1 MRTSL
6 ALGKRAP
13 RLSSVLWHRG
23 CSCRDPMT
31 IDRRSIDLDG
41 RRVSYLTAG
50 GSAAAPVILLI
61 HGSGVSAGYW
71 IHQLR
76 GLADRFRVTAIDLPG
91 HGKSDPIP
99 RASVEEYAETV
110 AGLLEALHTG
120 PVLVVGHS
128 LGGAVAM
135 ALAARRPETVTGLVL
150 VASCAKLPRVDATR
164 ERWLAC
170 LPGPLRRV
178 LFLWTAQK
186 LLFSAA
192 APSHAVSLGMQELR
206 SCRAET
212 VVEDVHAAQAM
223 DLTRQARA
231 LEVPTL
237 ILCGSRDRLT
247 PPALSEHLSGLI
259 PRSGLHIIEG
269 AGHMVLLEAP
279 ERVNQ
284 EILGFA
290 ASLGGEPPSFSVVWE
305 RRGRS
310 LVRRLLDWTRARV
323 PFLTS

>member
-1 MRTSL
+1 RAARAGLPEPAVRLLLDRRGQRAHGRSAEGEAVALCGAGAGGVGRALDETSRSALPTCQAGVMRTSL

-76 GLADRFRVTAIDLPG
+76 VLADRFRVTAIDLPG

-120 PVLVVGHS
+120 P
-128 LGGAVAM
+128 
-135 ALAARRPETVTGLVL
+135 VL

-192 APSHAVSLGMQELR
+192 APSHAVSLGMQEIR

-212 VVEDVHAAQAM
+212 VVQDVHAAQAM

-231 LEVPTL
+231 LEVPT
-237 ILCGSRDRLT
+237 DRK
-247 PPALSEHLSGLI
+247 S
-259 PRSGLHIIEG
+259 
-269 AGHMVLLEAP
+269 
-279 ERVNQ
+279 
-284 EILGFA
+284 
-290 ASLGGEPPSFSVVWE
+290 
-305 RRGRS
+305 
-310 LVRRLLDWTRARV
+310 TR
-323 PFLTS
+323 